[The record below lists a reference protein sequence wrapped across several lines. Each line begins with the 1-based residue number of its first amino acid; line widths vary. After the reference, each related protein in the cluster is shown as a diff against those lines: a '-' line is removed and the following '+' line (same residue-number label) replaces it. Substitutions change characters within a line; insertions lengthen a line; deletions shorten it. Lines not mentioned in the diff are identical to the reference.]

1 MSATIKCDGCGK
13 EAPMIHYPNGTP
25 GWHKPPSWYQ
35 RSDEDGIQD
44 ACSRECIKVIAEK
57 SGKTDCVMPI

>member
-13 EAPMIHYPNGTP
+13 EARMEAGPHGN
-25 GWHKPPSWYQ
+25 WFKPVKWYQ

-44 ACSRECIKVIAEK
+44 ACSRDCIDKIAQK
-57 SGKTDCVMPI
+57 SGKTAVVLPI